1 MNLATKANKPA
12 LPLRVTPD
20 DLVVTPRGV
29 RFRGR
34 LFPCTR
40 GRHGLTDAK
49 CEGDGCTP
57 RGAHRLSAV
66 LYRPDRLR
74 SPAPG
79 AVPIRPRDLWSDD
92 SADPHYNSKVRAPH
106 AFSHETLRRPDPLY
120 DLVLVTDWNMEPAQ
134 PGRGSAIF
142 VHRWRR
148 PGAPTAGCIA
158 LRPRDLLWIARRLT
172 PRSRL
177 VVR

>member
-1 MNLATKANKPA
+1 MTAPPSPN
-12 LPLRVTPD
+12 

-40 GRHGLTDAK
+40 GRGGLTDRK

-57 RGAHRLSAV
+57 RGAHRIAGV
-66 LYRPDRLR
+66 LYRPDRM
-74 SPAPG
+74 AKPG
-79 AVPIRPRDLWSDD
+79 PRAVPIRPRDLWSDD
-92 SADPHYNSKVRAPH
+92 PADPRYNGPVRAPH
-106 AFSHETLRRPDPLY
+106 GFSHEALRRPDPLY
-120 DLVLVTDWNMEPAQ
+120 DLVLITDWNMHPAR

-158 LRPRDLLWIARRLT
+158 LRPRDLLWIARRLH

>member
-1 MNLATKANKPA
+1 VRTT
-12 LPLRVTPD
+12 RD
-20 DLVVTPRGV
+20 DLVVTPTAV

-34 LFPCTR
+34 RFPCTR
-40 GRHGLTDAK
+40 GRKGLTGDK
-49 CEGDGCTP
+49 REGDGCTP
-57 RGAHRLSAV
+57 RGAHRITAILF
-66 LYRPDRLR
+66 RPDRLE
-74 SPAPG
+74 SPAAG
-79 AVPIRPRDLWSDD
+79 ATPIRPGDLWSDD
-92 SADPHYNSKVRAPH
+92 AEDPDYNRLVRAPH
-106 AFSHETLRRPDPLY
+106 AFSHEALRRPDPLY
-120 DLVLVTDWNMEPAQ
+120 DLVLVTDWNAAPAR

-158 LRPRDLLWIARRLT
+158 LRPADLRWIARRLT

>member
-1 MNLATKANKPA
+1 M
-12 LPLRVTPD
+12 RVTRH

-29 RFRGR
+29 RFHGRLLPCSRGR
-34 LFPCTR
+34 K
-40 GRHGLTDAK
+40 GLTSNK

-57 RGAHRLSAV
+57 RGAHKIVGILF
-66 LYRPDRLR
+66 RPDRVRLPLK
-74 SPAPG
+74 SAT
-79 AVPIRPRDLWSDD
+79 PIRPGDLWSDD
-92 SADPHYNSKVRAPH
+92 VADPCYNSKVRTPH
-106 AFSHETLRRPDPLY
+106 YFSHEVLRRPDPLY
-120 DLVLVTDWNMEPAQ
+120 DLVLVTDWNLDPPH

-158 LRPRDLLWIARRLT
+158 IRPRDLRWIMARLR
-172 PRSRL
+172 PSSRL

>member
-1 MNLATKANKPA
+1 M
-12 LPLRVTPD
+12 RVTAD
-20 DLVVTPRGV
+20 DLVVTPRGL

-34 LFPCTR
+34 VFPCTR
-40 GRHGLTDAK
+40 GRQGLTDRK
-49 CEGDGCTP
+49 REGDGCTP
-57 RGAHRLSAV
+57 RGAHRLAGV
-66 LYRPDRLR
+66 LYRPDCIRR
-74 SPAPG
+74 PTRG
-79 AVPIRPRDLWSDD
+79 AVPIRPGDQWSDD
-92 SADPHYNSKVRAPH
+92 PCDPRYNSKVRGSRL
-106 AFSHETLRRPDPLY
+106 SHEELRRPDPLY
-120 DLVLVTDWNMEPAQ
+120 DLVLVTDWNLSPAV

-158 LRPRDLLWIARRLT
+158 LRPRDLLWIARRLG

>member
-1 MNLATKANKPA
+1 M
-12 LPLRVTPD
+12 RVTRD
-20 DLVVTPRGV
+20 DMVVTTRGL

-34 LFPCTR
+34 VFPCTW
-40 GRHGLTDAK
+40 GRRGLTDDK
-49 CEGDGCTP
+49 REGDGCTP
-57 RGAHRLSAV
+57 RGAHRIVGL

-74 SPAPG
+74 RPVRQAM
-79 AVPIRPRDLWSDD
+79 AIRPGELWSDD
-92 SADPHYNSKVRAPH
+92 AADPRYNSKVRAPH
-106 AFSHETLRRPDPLY
+106 RFSHEVLRRPDPMY
-120 DLVLVTDWNMEPAQ
+120 DVVLVTDWNLEPAR

-158 LRPRDLLWIARRLT
+158 LRPSDLRWVAARLS

>member
-1 MNLATKANKPA
+1 MKAT
-12 LPLRVTPD
+12 RG

-29 RFRGR
+29 RFQGR
-34 LFPCTR
+34 IFPCTR
-40 GRHGLTDAK
+40 GRRGLTSDK
-49 CEGDGCTP
+49 REGDGCTP
-57 RGAHRLSAV
+57 RGAHAIAGV
-66 LYRPDRLR
+66 LYRPDRKAP
-74 SPAPG
+74 PAKG
-79 AVPIRPRDLWSDD
+79 AVAIRPGDLWSDD
-92 SADPHYNSKVRAPH
+92 PADPGYNSKVRAPYR
-106 AFSHETLRRPDPLY
+106 FSHEKLRRPDPLY
-120 DLVLVTDWNMEPAQ
+120 DLVLVTDWNLSPAV

-158 LRPRDLLWIARRLT
+158 LRPADLRWIARRLT

>member
-1 MNLATKANKPA
+1 MAPE
-12 LPLRVTPD
+12 
-20 DLVVTPRGV
+20 DLVVTPRGL

-34 LFPCTR
+34 VFPCTR
-40 GRHGLTDAK
+40 GRRGLTDDK
-49 CEGDGCTP
+49 REGDGCTP
-57 RGAHRLSAV
+57 KGAHGIAGV
-66 LYRPDRLR
+66 LYRPDRMT
-74 SPAPG
+74 PPTA
-79 AVPIRPRDLWSDD
+79 AATPIRPGDLWSDD
-92 SADPHYNSKVRAPH
+92 PRDARYNGPVRAPYGP
-106 AFSHETLRRPDPLY
+106 SHERLRRADPLY
-120 DLVLVTDWNMEPAQ
+120 DLVLVTDWNMGPAR

-158 LRPRDLLWIARRLT
+158 LRPSDLRWIAARLT